1 MHALAG
7 HSEAALRTLE
17 RALPLAERLQL
28 PDVFVESLTSKAVVL
43 TYHGR
48 LSEAR
53 ILLEAAVARSHEEQ
67 LYASALRAMNNLGV
81 VHQSA
86 DRYAEALEVSKQSL
100 ELARRRG
107 DRRWESNSR
116 TGDIELL
123 YMVGRWEEALTV
135 AAEEEPLAE
144 AMSARSSLTAT
155 ALVHSE
161 RGDATAA
168 RALLAANDV
177 VRNSDQLQVRASYDS
192 LDARVLRAE
201 GRASEALSAAKR
213 VLDHHP
219 ELAVNELVVKR
230 ALVEGVEAAF
240 ELSDLEGAEELLRI
254 PESLYPGELTPFLQA
269 STLRLRARLDSLRGH
284 ADGVDDRFVSAAAL
298 FREFRH
304 GLPPRR
310 HGARARRVARCP
322 RADRDEAEP
331 RLAEA
336 RDDLRAAG
344 SGAVARAPP
353 RPRRSLSLSRSRA
366 ARRAG
371 SRRCP

>member
-28 PDVFVESLTSKAVVL
+28 PDVFVEALTSKAVVL

-48 LSEAR
+48 LAEAR
-53 ILLEAAVARSHEEQ
+53 ILLEAAVARAYEEH

-86 DRYAEALEVSKQSL
+86 DRYAEALEASEQSL
-100 ELARRRG
+100 GLARRRG
-107 DRRWESNSR
+107 DRRWESNIR

-123 YMVGRWEEALTV
+123 YMVGRWEEALAV
-135 AAEEEPLAE
+135 AAEEEPLAD
-144 AMSARSSLTAT
+144 AMSARSSLSST

-177 VRNSDQLQVRASYDS
+177 VRNSDQLQVRAAYDS

-201 GRASEALSAAKR
+201 GRAGDALSAAKR
-213 VLDHHP
+213 VLDQHP

-240 ELSDLEGAEELLRI
+240 ELSDLERAEELLRI

-298 FREFRH
+298 FREFRMVFH
-304 GLPPRR
+304 LAVTVLEHAEWLVSEGRT
-310 HGARARRVARCP
+310 
-322 RADRDEAEP
+322 DEAESL
-331 RLAEA
+331 LAEA
-336 RDDLRAAG
+336 
-344 SGAVARAPP
+344 ARSSSSWK
-353 RPRRSLSLSRSRA
+353 RRR
-366 ARRAG
+366 G
-371 SRRCP
+371 